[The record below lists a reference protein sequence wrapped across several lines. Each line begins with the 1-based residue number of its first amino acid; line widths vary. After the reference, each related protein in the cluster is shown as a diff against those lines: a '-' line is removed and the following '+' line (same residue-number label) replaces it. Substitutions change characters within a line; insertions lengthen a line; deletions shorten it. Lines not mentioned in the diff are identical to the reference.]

1 MHKKFFMTAAILMA
15 VAAGLATAALGQ
27 RPGKGFGR
35 HSGWMLNRMSK
46 ELGLSEAQQTQIK
59 SIMADGKTRMKPLM
73 EQLRQNRQQAESLNS
88 NGTFNEGQA
97 RLFATKQAGVMAD
110 LMVEK
115 QRTRSQIFAVLSP
128 EQRQKAQQLMQERR
142 QRRQERMKKHAEP
155 TQQAPSE

>member
-1 MHKKFFMTAAILMA
+1 MHKKFFMTVAILMA

-27 RPGKGFGR
+27 RSGKGFGR

-59 SIMADGKTRMKPLM
+59 SIMADGKTRMKPLI
-73 EQLRQNRQQAESLNS
+73 EQLRQNRQAESANS
-88 NGTFNEGQA
+88 NGAFNENQA
-97 RLFATKQAGVMAD
+97 RLFATKQASIMTD

-115 QRTRSQIFAVLSP
+115 QRTRSQIFAVLTS
-128 EQRQKAQQLMQERR
+128 EQRQKAQQLMQERQ

-155 TQQAPSE
+155 TQQAPN